1 MVPSQTL
8 MSRASGAALGFE
20 AVWRLLD
27 PLSPFGRE
35 AKARVAPAFPGQE
48 GELKAE
54 LARVSGALAA
64 LTGYT
69 PQARALAALL
79 SEVKDVRGTV
89 YRSQAGATLDAVEL
103 YEIKRLCAAFQELS
117 RRGQEP
123 GWPAPAEWVPEY
135 PAALARELDPSARGD
150 SAFYIDDGFSPA
162 LRRIRGLKHRCEQ
175 ELAAERQRLE
185 AAAVSSLGL
194 ASGWPGELAVARS
207 EARLEELM
215 GSELLQLTRELRS
228 HVFFQV
234 RASLRQQEL
243 EENLSRLKAREFR
256 AEEAVR
262 RRLSR
267 QVAKSAQLLLENLE
281 KLAKLD
287 LLLAKARLGGRLQ
300 ATEPRLLEETGLQL
314 TGGRHPGVEESL
326 RREGRRF
333 TPVGIE
339 LTGGAAVIT
348 GPNMGGK
355 TVTLKTVGLMV
366 AMAQHGLLV
375 PAADFAFSLR
385 EFIFYSGPEGAGAP
399 GLSAFATEVKALQ
412 SVLERKDRPGLV
424 LLDEFARGTN
434 PAEGFAL
441 AAAMLA
447 ELSEP
452 RLITLVATHF
462 DGLADLSGA
471 RHWQVRGLQGAP
483 REAGTDAGLSWL
495 LQHMDYRLERVA
507 PGRRTPRDALFVAYL
522 LGLPRQVLERA
533 RRILDGEE

>member
-1 MVPSQTL
+1 MVPTPSL
-8 MSRASGAALGFE
+8 MSRATSTALGFE

-27 PLSPFGRE
+27 PLTPFGRE
-35 AKARVAPAFPGQE
+35 AKARVVPAFPGHE
-48 GELKAE
+48 EELEAE
-54 LARVSGALAA
+54 WARVSTALAA
-64 LTGYT
+64 LTGHA

-79 SEVKDVRGTV
+79 SEIKDVRGTV
-89 YRSQAGATLDAVEL
+89 YRSQSGATLDAVEL
-103 YEIKRLCAAFQELS
+103 YEIKRLCAVFQELF
-117 RRGQEP
+117 RRGQEL
-123 GWPAPAEWVPEY
+123 GWPAPPGWVPEY
-135 PAALARELDPSARGD
+135 PAALARALDPSNRGD

-175 ELAAERQRLE
+175 ELAAERGRLE
-185 AAAVSSLGL
+185 AQAALALGL
-194 ASGWPGELAVARS
+194 TSGWPGELAVPRS
-207 EARLEELM
+207 DGRLDELL
-215 GSELLQLTRELRS
+215 GSELLQLSRELRS

-234 RASLRQQEL
+234 RASALQQKL
-243 EENLSRLKAREFR
+243 EEELARLKAREFR

-267 QVAKSAQLLLENLE
+267 QVAGHAALLLDNLE
-281 KLAKLD
+281 RLAKLD

-300 ATEPRLLEETGLQL
+300 AKRPRLLAGTGLQL
-314 TGGRHPGVEESL
+314 TDGRHPGVEESL

-333 TPVGIE
+333 TPVSIE
-339 LTGGAAVIT
+339 LTGGAGVIT

-355 TVTLKTVGLMV
+355 TVTLKTVGLLA

-385 EFIFYSGPEGAGAP
+385 DFIFYSGPEGGIAP

-412 SVLERKDRPGLV
+412 GVLERKDQRGLV

-441 AAAMLA
+441 AAAILA
-447 ELSEP
+447 ELSHP
-452 RLITLVATHF
+452 QLITLVATHF

-471 RHWQVRGLQGAP
+471 NHWQVRGLQGVP
-483 REAGTDAGLSWL
+483 REAGADAGLSWL
-495 LQHMDYRLERVA
+495 SQHMDYRLERVA
-507 PGRRTPRDALFVAYL
+507 AGRRTPRDALFVAYL
-522 LGLPRQVLERA
+522 LGLDRRVLEKA

>member
-1 MVPSQTL
+1 
-8 MSRASGAALGFE
+8 MSRATSTALGFE

-27 PLSPFGRE
+27 PLTPFGRE
-35 AKARVAPAFPGQE
+35 AKARVAPALPGE
-48 GELKAE
+48 ERELEAE
-54 LARVSGALAA
+54 LARVASALVA
-64 LTGYT
+64 LTGYA

-103 YEIKRLCAAFQELS
+103 YEVKRMCAIFHELW

-123 GWPAPAEWVPEY
+123 GWPSLASWVPEY
-135 PAALARELDPSARGD
+135 PAALARDLDPSERGD

-175 ELAAERQRLE
+175 ELATERGRLE
-185 AAAVSSLGL
+185 AAAASALGL
-194 ASGWPGELAVARS
+194 TSGWPGELAVPRS
-207 EARLEELM
+207 DARLEELL

-228 HVFFQV
+228 HVFFQL
-234 RASLRQQEL
+234 RASPRQQEL

-267 QVAKSAQLLLENLE
+267 QVAKSAPLLLENLE
-281 KLAKLD
+281 RLAKLD

-300 ATEPRLLEETGLQL
+300 ARPPRLLAGTGLQL
-314 TGGRHPGVEESL
+314 ADGRHPGVEESL

-333 TPVGIE
+333 TPVSIE
-339 LTGGAAVIT
+339 LTEGAAVIT

-355 TVTLKTVGLMV
+355 TVTLKTVGLLV

-375 PAADFAFSLR
+375 PAADFAFSLCD
-385 EFIFYSGPEGAGAP
+385 FIFYSGPEGGTAP

-412 SVLERKDRPGLV
+412 GVLERKNQRGLV

-441 AAAMLA
+441 AAAILA

-452 RLITLVATHF
+452 QLITLVATHF

-471 RHWQVRGLQGAP
+471 RHWQVRGLQGVP
-483 REAGTDAGLSWL
+483 REAGTDAGLAWL

-507 PGRRTPRDALFVAYL
+507 AGKRTPRDALFVAYL
-522 LGLPRQVLERA
+522 LGLPRRVLEKA

>member
-1 MVPSQTL
+1 
-8 MSRASGAALGFE
+8 
-20 AVWRLLD
+20 
-27 PLSPFGRE
+27 
-35 AKARVAPAFPGQE
+35 
-48 GELKAE
+48 
-54 LARVSGALAA
+54 
-64 LTGYT
+64 

-215 GSELLQLTRELRS
+215 ASELLQLTRELRS

-326 RREGRRF
+326 RR
-333 TPVGIE
+333 
-339 LTGGAAVIT
+339 
-348 GPNMGGK
+348 
-355 TVTLKTVGLMV
+355 
-366 AMAQHGLLV
+366 
-375 PAADFAFSLR
+375 
-385 EFIFYSGPEGAGAP
+385 
-399 GLSAFATEVKALQ
+399 
-412 SVLERKDRPGLV
+412 
-424 LLDEFARGTN
+424 
-434 PAEGFAL
+434 
-441 AAAMLA
+441 
-447 ELSEP
+447 
-452 RLITLVATHF
+452 
-462 DGLADLSGA
+462 
-471 RHWQVRGLQGAP
+471 
-483 REAGTDAGLSWL
+483 
-495 LQHMDYRLERVA
+495 
-507 PGRRTPRDALFVAYL
+507 
-522 LGLPRQVLERA
+522 
-533 RRILDGEE
+533 